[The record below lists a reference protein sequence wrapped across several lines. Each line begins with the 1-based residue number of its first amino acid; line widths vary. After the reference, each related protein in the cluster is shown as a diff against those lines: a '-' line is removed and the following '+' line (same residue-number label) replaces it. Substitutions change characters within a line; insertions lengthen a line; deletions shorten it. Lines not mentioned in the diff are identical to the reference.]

1 MTEPNFG
8 NGVSSI
14 GPKNS
19 ENMNSTSSIAAFQTM
34 GPMATTAIR
43 MSGLAGC
50 LPSLSGNDLTNMYA
64 MTKSTAIM
72 IGKMTSEKMTARHLA
87 RGTSPESLSEG

>member
-19 ENMNSTSSIAAFQTM
+19 ENMNSTSRIAAFHTI

-50 LPSLSGNDLTNMYA
+50 LPSLSGNDFTNMYA
-64 MTKSTAIM
+64 MTKSTAMM
-72 IGKMTSEKMTARHLA
+72 IGKIGRAHV
-87 RGTSPESLSEG
+87 